1 MLLKTSISLRYTLL
15 VDGINYKIQ
24 KFKNEITVYPN
35 RLEFISNLQ
44 SLAATLISTKYL
56 TECTQ
61 RLEALVEGLCMI
73 RKQQ

>member
-1 MLLKTSISLRYTLL
+1 MLLKTSISLRYATP

-24 KFKNEITVYPN
+24 KFMNEITVYPN

-44 SLAATLISTKYL
+44 LLAATLIFTKYL
-56 TECTQ
+56 TECIQ
-61 RLEALVEGLCMI
+61 RLEALVEGLCMT